1 MSKKKL
7 STSYSIGT
15 IGMVLSTIYVVLLLV
30 ELILEVATNSIR
42 QGYFVVS
49 LINYAINIIFYLIVC
64 SYFARGRINSAFI
77 YLGICIL
84 LISSYVI
91 PAIFQL
97 IDNITSLF
105 IDWGN
110 PQFYL
115 LSLGMILGI
124 VYFVILVLNN
134 KERRKNYTTAL
145 IVFGTI
151 MFVLAI
157 LTSISL
163 IFTTI
168 DAIKVLVANAGELG
182 TSGVAKMITYIIRVL
197 LSLTSTAFALIYFL
211 YPINIKRY

>member
-64 SYFARGRINSAFI
+64 SYFARGRTNSAFI

-105 IDWGN
+105 IDWGD

>member
-64 SYFARGRINSAFI
+64 SYFARGRTNSAFI

-105 IDWGN
+105 IDWGD

-115 LSLGMILGI
+115 LSIGMILGI